1 MRVATFNVH
10 HGAPAR
16 GPVDH
21 RAMTR
26 ACALLQADV
35 LAVQELDARTPRA
48 RGVNQVARIAAA
60 TGSTAWFEPTRR
72 IGLVGRYG
80 IALFTRGRL
89 LERRRV
95 DLPCT
100 PGREP
105 RVAQLARVAV
115 ADGEVT
121 VAAAHLQNPREA
133 ESPPE
138 AIGQLEVLL
147 DRLCDRPRPWVLLGD
162 LNLEPAEA
170 GGLITAAGLEPVVAG
185 PTFPAHHPIRHIDWI
200 AVAGL
205 RVVGAGVPDAL
216 VSDHRPLVADL
227 EIPYP
232 ADQAV

>member
-1 MRVATFNVH
+1 MRVATFNIH

-21 RAMTR
+21 QAMTR
-26 ACALLQADV
+26 ACASLRADV
-35 LAVQELDARTPRA
+35 LAVQELDARTPRS

-80 IALFTRGRL
+80 IALFARGRL
-89 LERRRV
+89 LERRRL
-95 DLPCT
+95 DLPCA

-115 ADGEVT
+115 AEGDVT
-121 VAAAHLQNPREA
+121 VAATHLQNPREG

-138 AIGQLEVLL
+138 AVSQLERLL
-147 DRLCDRPRPWVLLGD
+147 DALRDRPRPWVLLGD
-162 LNLEPAEA
+162 LNLEPDQA
-170 GGLITAAGLEPVVAG
+170 GELIAAAGLEPVVAG
-185 PTFPAHHPIRHIDWI
+185 PTFPAQRPHGRIDWI
-200 AVAGL
+200 AVAGA
-205 RVVGAGVPDAL
+205 RVVGSSVPAVM